1 MPPRCLGTDNDGDAP
16 VCIVGGMNPKGGG
29 MGGSSVVVG
38 AELLVLSISAE
49 RLSTSTV
56 SLAI

>member
-1 MPPRCLGTDNDGDAP
+1 
-16 VCIVGGMNPKGGG
+16 MNPKGGG
-29 MGGSSVVVG
+29 MGGSSVVMG